1 MSKQKPPLFDLFIW
15 LREEAGLDLTIDQYH
30 LLLQALKGGFGI
42 ASREELKQIC
52 RLLWIKS
59 QSSPQA
65 ERFEQYFDQ
74 YFEQLK
80 PEPAK
85 HQSSP
90 TPAQNP
96 EVPTSSNET
105 PTSGTPHRSSES
117 SPQIPIAMQGELL
130 RDQPS
135 RKHSSYQLS
144 VRDFP
149 VTERQTQRNLR
160 YLRRSI
166 REGALTEVD
175 IEATVQQISQD
186 GVFLEP
192 VLIKSRI
199 NQAELLLLIDVSNS
213 MVPFHLLWQKLVD
226 NLQGGGLGKFD
237 IYYFRNSPRD
247 YLYLYPQRPDA
258 KPIQDLLPKLHRNR
272 TFALIISD
280 GGAAR
285 GGINRDRIELTAR
298 FLEDLTPCVRQ
309 IAWLNPMPES
319 RWQYTTAEAISQRVQ
334 MFEFNS
340 LGLKAAIRSG
350 KGTPTNKLS
359 NIVGWA

>member
-42 ASREELKQIC
+42 ASRNELKQIC

-65 ERFEQYFDQ
+65 ERFEQYFDR

-80 PEPAK
+80 PQPQK
-85 HQSSP
+85 HQSSRTSAK
-90 TPAQNP
+90 TPQVQP
-96 EVPTSSNET
+96 SSNKT

-117 SPQIPIAMQGELL
+117 SPQIAIAMQGELL
-130 RDQPS
+130 PDQPN
-135 RKHSSYQLS
+135 RKHSYQLT

-160 YLRRSI
+160 YLRRPI

-192 VLIKSRI
+192 VLIPSRV

-226 NLQGGGLGKFD
+226 NLQGGRLGKFD

-247 YLYLYPQRPDA
+247 YLYLYPQSPDA

-319 RWQYTTAEAISQRVQ
+319 RWQDTTAQAISQRVQ
-334 MFEFNS
+334 MFELNS
-340 LGLKAAIRSG
+340 SGLKAAIFSG
-350 KGTPTNKLS
+350 
-359 NIVGWA
+359 